1 MHHDNNAPRAARKL
15 ALAPVLA
22 IVAIVAVAI
31 YFLFGSADA
40 PFRLKPA
47 SGTAQAMSLAS
58 DRDVPT
64 TNQTR

>member
-1 MHHDNNAPRAARKL
+1 MHQDNNAPRAPRKL

-22 IVAIVAVAI
+22 IVAVVALAI
-31 YFLFGSADA
+31 YFLIGSPDA

-58 DRDVPT
+58 DNDAPT